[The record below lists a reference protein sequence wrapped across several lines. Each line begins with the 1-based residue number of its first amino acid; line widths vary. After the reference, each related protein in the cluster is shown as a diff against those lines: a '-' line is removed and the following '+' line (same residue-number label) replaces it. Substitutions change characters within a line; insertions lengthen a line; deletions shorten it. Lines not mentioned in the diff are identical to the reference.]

1 MHFILKES
9 KIQNLRS
16 EATGEKDKP
25 TRRLIQRSTN
35 KERCLNSKWN
45 QEDRW
50 SGIIV
55 DFLQTPIKR
64 AGIRIEVIPE
74 NLC

>member
-35 KERCLNSKWN
+35 KERFLNSKRN
-45 QEDRW
+45 QEDR
-50 SGIIV
+50 
-55 DFLQTPIKR
+55 
-64 AGIRIEVIPE
+64 
-74 NLC
+74 